1 MTQQASAPLREPV
14 ELRSAQVADVDF
26 EQRRITLI
34 AVPYGEETV
43 VEYRGQLL
51 RESVEPGAFEGIE
64 TRSRQVTAN
73 RDHDYGRTIGKA
85 VEFRTADPA
94 GLVAEIQVSRT
105 PLGDETLQ
113 LAADGVL
120 KASVGMLVRRSD
132 QTIRDGLRRIH
143 RAFLDHIALLPN
155 PAYQGASVLA
165 VRQEQRGAE
174 PEQPATPNMD
184 AILALLAE

>member
-1 MTQQASAPLREPV
+1 MTQASPPLREPV
-14 ELRSAQVADVDF
+14 ELRSAQVAGVDF

-34 AVPYGEETV
+34 AVPYDEETI

-51 RESVEPGAFEGIE
+51 RESVQSGAFEGIE
-64 TRSRQVTAN
+64 TRSKHVTAN
-73 RDHDYGRTIGKA
+73 RDHDYARTIGKA
-85 VEFRTADPA
+85 VEYRTSDPA

-143 RAFLDHIALLPN
+143 RAFLDHIALVPN
-155 PAYQGASVLA
+155 PAYEGAAVLA
-165 VRQEQRGAE
+165 VRQEQRQAE
-174 PEQPATPNMD
+174 SEQPTTPNMD